1 MTSGAENRNGGIAN
15 PRGLERFCAFM
26 RLMFWFSLFE
36 PPPDLGEVIKRPTVE
51 RHVNAASTSLTVSGS
66 TVLRMLPQITA
77 AMLTTG
83 KREKIIG
90 HSLA

>member
-1 MTSGAENRNGGIAN
+1 
-15 PRGLERFCAFM
+15 
-26 RLMFWFSLFE
+26 
-36 PPPDLGEVIKRPTVE
+36 
-51 RHVNAASTSLTVSGS
+51 LTVSGS